1 MITVS
6 ITSAVDDRYRPLG
19 AIVSSLTRECWL
31 CDIFVAG
38 VVFERLNDTD
48 ISISERDYTKLC
60 LFYTTPDLILHVV
73 SSDVV

>member
-6 ITSAVDDRYRPLG
+6 ITSGVDDRLKPLG
-19 AIVSSLTRECWL
+19 SIVSSLTRECWL

-38 VVFERLNDTD
+38 VKFERVNDTD
-48 ISISERDYTKLC
+48 IVLTEREYTKLC
-60 LFYTTPDLILHVV
+60 LFYTTPDLILHVI

>member
-6 ITSAVDDRYRPLG
+6 ITSAVDDRYKPLG

-38 VVFERLNDTD
+38 VEFERINDTE
-48 ISISERDYTKLC
+48 ISISEREYTKLC
-60 LFYTTPDLILHVV
+60 LFYSTPDLTLHVV
-73 SSDVV
+73 SSDIV

>member
-1 MITVS
+1 MITVT
-6 ITSAVDDRYRPLG
+6 ITSGIDDRLKPLG

-38 VVFERLNDTD
+38 VEFERINDTD
-48 ISISERDYTKLC
+48 IQMSEREYTKLC
-60 LFYTTPDLILHVV
+60 LFYTTPEVALHVI